1 MPDNATQKWLF
12 LGFFIAF
19 AIKAPLVPFHTW
31 LPDAGAEAPAGGAA
45 LLVGVLDKVGTF
57 GFLRYCLPL
66 FPDAS
71 RYFAPTILI
80 LSVIGILYAAFLA
93 IGQRDM
99 KRLVAYT
106 SVAHFGFI
114 GLGIFA
120 FTTQG
125 GTGAVLYMVNHGLST
140 GALFMVVGLLI
151 ARGKSRNVDDYGGA
165 AKVTPILAGL
175 FLLAGLSALALP
187 GMSTFVSEFLVLV
200 GTFTRH
206 KGLAVLATTGIVL
219 AAIYVLYLYQRT
231 FQGTVSEKVVKFRD
245 LNVREVFAVA
255 PLIALIVVLGVY
267 PKPVLDVINPA
278 VNATLHDVHQTD
290 PTRPLRR
297 TFLPE
302 AIRSE
307 RTCVLAAAPSTP
319 IHAPSVVL
327 PRPVADLHRA
337 RRRAGRRA
345 RRGCRP
351 AGRALRRAGRRHA
364 RRARRARLS
373 RCCCCTAPRGRP
385 PSPGHWPSTAPAL
398 FVQGSILAARHHVRA
413 AGRRAQRRR
422 EQRDRRLGG
431 RGRRVARRTASWP
444 STERVQTEVFPLMLF
459 AVSGMLIFPIA
470 NNLLLMFV
478 ALEVLSLPLYLMA
491 GHGPA
496 PPAAVPGSGAQVLPA
511 RRLRLGVLPLRA
523 GAAVRLCQLR
533 RPRRDPARRRRTS
546 DQVRRAAL
554 YGARPAARRAAVQGR
569 HRAVPQLDPG
579 RLPRRADA
587 GHRVHGLVHEGRRL
601 RRDPAGALR
610 RVQHLC
616 AGTGDRSSGR
626 WPSRRCSSARSSG

>member
-1 MPDNATQKWLF
+1 MHNVTFVVLLLIPLVGSAVVFSLKNEQATLAKQLSLGVSLVVLVYTAIVGVAFDTGPKAARFQFVGSWTWIKSFGVHLAFGVDGIALVLVGMSVVLVPAVILASWNSFDSRSGAEELVTATTPRRIVKNYFALLLLLEFFMVGVFTATDVFLFYVFFEAMLVPMYFIIGSFGGPRRQYAAMKFFLYSLVGGLLMLAAVIGLYVTTGSRSFAITDLIGKVPDTPTQKWLF

-80 LSVIGILYAAFLA
+80 LSVIGVLYAAFLA

-106 SVAHFGFI
+106 SVSHFGFI

-140 GALFMVVGLLI
+140 GALFLVVGLLI
-151 ARGKSRNVDDYGGA
+151 ARGKSRNVDDYGGT

-219 AAIYVLYLYQRT
+219 AAIYVLYLYQRA
-231 FQGTVSEKVVKFRD
+231 FQGTVSEKVRKFRD

-267 PKPVLDVINPA
+267 PQPVLDVINPA
-278 VNATLHDVHQTD
+278 VTATLHDVHETD
-290 PTRPLRR
+290 PTP
-297 TFLPE
+297 
-302 AIRSE
+302 S
-307 RTCVLAAAPSTP
+307 LA
-319 IHAPSVVL
+319 
-327 PRPVADLHRA
+327 
-337 RRRAGRRA
+337 
-345 RRGCRP
+345 
-351 AGRALRRAGRRHA
+351 
-364 RRARRARLS
+364 
-373 RCCCCTAPRGRP
+373 
-385 PSPGHWPSTAPAL
+385 
-398 FVQGSILAARHHVRA
+398 
-413 AGRRAQRRR
+413 
-422 EQRDRRLGG
+422 GG
-431 RGRRVARRTASWP
+431 AK
-444 STERVQTEVFPLMLF
+444 
-459 AVSGMLIFPIA
+459 
-470 NNLLLMFV
+470 
-478 ALEVLSLPLYLMA
+478 
-491 GHGPA
+491 
-496 PPAAVPGSGAQVLPA
+496 
-511 RRLRLGVLPLRA
+511 
-523 GAAVRLCQLR
+523 
-533 RPRRDPARRRRTS
+533 
-546 DQVRRAAL
+546 
-554 YGARPAARRAAVQGR
+554 
-569 HRAVPQLDPG
+569 
-579 RLPRRADA
+579 
-587 GHRVHGLVHEGRRL
+587 
-601 RRDPAGALR
+601 
-610 RVQHLC
+610 
-616 AGTGDRSSGR
+616 
-626 WPSRRCSSARSSG
+626 